1 MREKKKREA
10 RNKVLISG
18 EYCKVE
24 RGEWLKKGEG
34 EAGRVPCLLTFFP
47 FWRIYIYIYDLFTR
61 FSPFIYGFATS
72 FFERNRRE
80 GGGSN
85 KFDFSRTV
93 AFDHRNS
100 RITRTPF
107 NENLYYLCAHVGI
120 DRIDRKRI
128 KFKLFAP
135 CPATNNTTRE
145 RFFDKVH

>member
-1 MREKKKREA
+1 MIKERGGRGRA
-10 RNKVLISG
+10 RAVLIN
-18 EYCKVE
+18 
-24 RGEWLKKGEG
+24 
-34 EAGRVPCLLTFFP
+34 FFP
-47 FWRIYIYIYDLFTR
+47 FLTYIYIYDLFTR

>member
-1 MREKKKREA
+1 MIKERGGRGRA
-10 RNKVLISG
+10 RAVLIN
-18 EYCKVE
+18 
-24 RGEWLKKGEG
+24 
-34 EAGRVPCLLTFFP
+34 FFP
-47 FWRIYIYIYDLFTR
+47 FLTYIYIYTIFLLLLSTVSQPP
-61 FSPFIYGFATS
+61 FSKGIGG
-72 FFERNRRE
+72 R